1 MYLNY
6 FGCGYYCLKMKYMF
20 VYYIVFEKK
29 IFNVFCDYYI
39 DFQFY
44 LILVFVFGYFI
55 FIIEINFLILDI
67 IKGFGMIKKFLIQY
81 IYFFLNVFYI

>member
-29 IFNVFCDYYI
+29 IFNIFCDYYI

-44 LILVFVFGYFI
+44 LILVFVFGY
-55 FIIEINFLILDI
+55 LIYI
-67 IKGFGMIKKFLIQY
+67 YYRNKFLNFRY
-81 IYFFLNVFYI
+81 NKRFWND